1 MNYSDTINNKQQLES
16 QLNKLISEKKRLE
29 DMLLILDDELTLAQ
43 NDIES
48 FDRIADS
55 IVGIQ
60 ANNYIAQIPF
70 EERERIESEEHKIIN
85 TFKNLNNNSK
95 PKEINKAVADILRFR
110 NSPFNEA
117 RTISNKRTSAI
128 MDRFYS
134 VQDMDHIDNEME
146 DILLKIN
153 KINNDILSISSEIT
167 SIDNLI
173 KQDIYA
179 ANILS
184 NMKGKGGKRK
194 SIKKRKGGNKGG
206 MKSILKQEQDP
217 LDLMEKGIKVSSP
230 KDRKTRRKNV
240 TVEYPYSL
248 EEKGYPSGEFGKPLT
263 STRIPTPKVISRRYN
278 TAIKPRP
285 RSASRKSGGRR
296 KTKSRTRK
304 NRI

>member
-1 MNYSDTINNKQQLES
+1 MINNKQQLERNLNNLMRQKK
-16 QLNKLISEKKRLE
+16 QLEEN
-29 DMLLILDDELTLAQ
+29 LLLLDDELTLAQ
-43 NDIES
+43 TDVNN

-55 IVGIQ
+55 IIGIQ
-60 ANNYIAQIPF
+60 ANNYIAQLPF
-70 EERERIESEEHKIIN
+70 EDRARMELEEDEIID

-95 PKEINKAVADILRFR
+95 PREIKNAVADVIRFR

-117 RTISNKRTSAI
+117 REISRKRNSAI
-128 MDRFYS
+128 MDRYNS
-134 VQDMDHIDNEME
+134 VEDMNDIDLEME
-146 DILLKIN
+146 SIRLNIDKIN
-153 KINNDILSISSEIT
+153 KDILSINSEIT
-167 SIDNLI
+167 LINNII

-194 SIKKRKGGNKGG
+194 SIKKRKGGKKGG
-206 MKSILKQEQDP
+206 MKSILKQDP
-217 LDLMEKGIKVSSP
+217 LDLMEQGIKVSP

-263 STRIPTPKVISRRYN
+263 STIIPTPKVISRRYN